1 MLDGLR
7 DLFLSALRGEEKA
20 DVLVRKWNIEVKAIQ
35 EIYDKARD
43 GERISAEPKIIRC
56 KDCKHY
62 QFSVSCAF
70 ACYVNRCEIT
80 GFEDVDD
87 DDFCS
92 KAERTEDG

>member
-56 KDCKHY
+56 KDCKW
-62 QFSVSCAF
+62 FNDIGCSI
-70 ACYVNRCEIT
+70 RI
-80 GFEDVDD
+80 VDD
-87 DDFCS
+87 SDKPTENDFCS
-92 KAERTEDG
+92 FAERRQM

>member
-1 MLDGLR
+1 MIDDTISRQMAIDRFENLAYD
-7 DLFLSALRGEEKA
+7 D
-20 DVLVRKWNIEVKAIQ
+20 WNQGVSTTWANAFAECA
-35 EIYDKARD
+35 EI
-43 GERISAEPKIIRC
+43 ISRLPTAEPQIIRC

-62 QFSVSCAF
+62 QFSVSRAF
-70 ACYVNRCEIT
+70 VCYVNRCEIT